1 MRRQRRCQGHA
12 RLPVKPADPWNNP
25 PAHAGRTRQ
34 EQTMRSLSK
43 SKLMAFRQCPKRL
56 WLEIHRRELGR
67 HSAATEASFAIGH
80 QVGEIARHLY
90 DPQQTGALVDA
101 QAEGFEAAFARSQD
115 LLGAERAQPVFE
127 AGLRAAGALAF
138 ADVMLPAGAGTQRT
152 WRMVEVKSSTGVKD
166 YHRDDTA
173 VQAYVARRAGVPLS
187 AIALAHIDSQWVYPG
202 GGDYRGLLVE
212 QDLSEQ
218 AFARAGEVEAWIAQ
232 AQAIAGLPDEP
243 EMTTGRHCGEP
254 YECGFL
260 DHCQSQEPR
269 AEYPVQWLPRVQSK
283 ALKALIEQDGVS
295 DMRDVPDA
303 LLNERQLRVKAQTL
317 SGQTWFDAA
326 GAAADLAAHGLPA
339 VFLDFET
346 IQFAVPIWPGT
357 RPYQQLP
364 FQFSLHRLSGAGELM
379 HQSFLDLSGGDPSR
393 AFAWALVDNCGQD
406 GPVFVYNA
414 AFEKTRIRELAERF
428 PDMQRPLLAINARVV
443 DLLPVAERRY
453 YHPDQHGS
461 WSIKRVLPTI
471 VPDLRYDELD
481 GVQDGGMAMSAFQ
494 EAIQVQ
500 TAPARK
506 MQIQCQLEDYCRLD
520 TLAMVRLWQFFTG
533 RIGRAS

>member
-1 MRRQRRCQGHA
+1 MRF
-12 RLPVKPADPWNNP
+12 
-25 PAHAGRTRQ
+25 
-34 EQTMRSLSK
+34 LSK

-56 WLEIHRRELGR
+56 WLEIHRGELGR
-67 HSAATEASFAIGH
+67 HSAATEASFTIGH

-90 DPQQTGALVDA
+90 DPQRTGALIDA
-101 QAEGFEAAFARSQD
+101 QREGFEAAFARSRD
-115 LLGAERAQPVFE
+115 LLGAEQALPVFE

-138 ADVMLPAGAGTQRT
+138 ADVMLPVGAGTQRT
-152 WRMVEVKSSTGVKD
+152 WRVIEVKSTTTVKD

-187 AIALAHIDSQWVYPG
+187 AIALAHIDNQWVYQG

-232 AQAIAGLPDEP
+232 AQAIVGRPDAP

-269 AEYPVQWLPRVQSK
+269 AEYPVQWLPRVRTS
-283 ALKALIEQDGVS
+283 ALKALIEQGGVN

-303 LLNERQLRVKAQTL
+303 LLNERQQRVKAQTL
-317 SGQTWFDAA
+317 SGHAWFDAA
-326 GAAADLAAHGLPA
+326 GAASDLAAHGLPA
-339 VFLDFET
+339 IFLDFET
-346 IQFAVPIWPGT
+346 IQFAVPIWSGT
-357 RPYQQLP
+357 RPYQQMP
-364 FQFSLHRLSGAGELM
+364 FQFSLHRLSAAGELA

-393 AFAWALVDNCGQD
+393 AFARALIDSCGQE
-406 GPVFVYNA
+406 GPIFVYNA

-428 PDMQRPLLAINARVV
+428 SDLEPPLLAISARVV

-461 WSIKRVLPTI
+461 WSIKRVLPAI
-471 VPDLRYDELD
+471 APDLCYDALE
-481 GVQDGGMAMSAFQ
+481 GVQDGGMAMSAYQ
-494 EAIQVQ
+494 EAIHTQ
-500 TAPARK
+500 TSPARK
-506 MQIQCQLEDYCRLD
+506 TQIRRQLEEYCFLD
-520 TLAMVRLWQFFTG
+520 TIAMVRLWQFFTG
-533 RIGRAS
+533 RNWLAH